1 MSIYLVL
8 CPELEVGSPSVVPS
22 GLILGSSSSLDESM
36 SSSSW
41 LVHDDKAAEWFNS
54 VVSPS
59 GGNVMPAS
67 WLILVVTSWEN
78 PPPSGNV
85 KKIGSNTQDAESL
98 ANS

>member
-1 MSIYLVL
+1 M
-8 CPELEVGSPSVVPS
+8 GSPSVVPS

-41 LVHDDKAAEWFNS
+41 LAHDDKAAEFNS

-67 WLILVVTSWEN
+67 WFILVVTSWEN